1 MAKEGRI
8 EGRVS
13 PDGKRYELWQHGVV
27 RQSIPIEEVHANA
40 GLKRA
45 IQRNKWESLP

>member
-13 PDGKRYELWQHGVV
+13 ADGRYYQLWQFGEI
-27 RQSIPIEEVHANA
+27 RQSIPIEEAHASEP
-40 GLKRA
+40 LKRA
-45 IQRNKWESLP
+45 IQRNKWEALP